1 MVVRLHILFHIVY
14 PGKGSDTIWERM
26 HTWIER
32 RRREPEGLRSSP
44 AVNRAPETSCHMAPA
59 SAFSETLETGPP
71 SLPEA
76 LEGGRGGG
84 ETVRKS

>member
-1 MVVRLHILFHIVY
+1 
-14 PGKGSDTIWERM
+14 M

-76 LEGGRGGG
+76 LEGGRGGVKLLENRNPLG
-84 ETVRKS
+84 GKPEA